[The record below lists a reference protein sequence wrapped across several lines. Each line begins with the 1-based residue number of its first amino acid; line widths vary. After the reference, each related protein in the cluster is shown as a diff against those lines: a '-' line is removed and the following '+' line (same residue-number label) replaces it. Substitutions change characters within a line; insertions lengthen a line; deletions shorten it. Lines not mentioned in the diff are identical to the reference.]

1 MLGMYSISYAL
12 TDTQLANQ
20 TTTTQNSNVEFNSY
34 FEGGEHVKTEN
45 IDSTTT
51 KLYMNI
57 KVKNVG
63 YLKNGKISFSD
74 VNFKINGEVKSDYVQ
89 SVNKD
94 TNTITLKQINNGSD
108 VTLEI
113 PISVLNSETVKTDNF
128 SRENTCLLYTS
139 DAADE

>member
-1 MLGMYSISYAL
+1 MYKLLKKLIAVMLVIVLAGANLSMLGMYSISYAL

-63 YLKNGKISFSD
+63 YLKNGKIS
-74 VNFKINGEVKSDYVQ
+74 
-89 SVNKD
+89 
-94 TNTITLKQINNGSD
+94 L
-108 VTLEI
+108 
-113 PISVLNSETVKTDNF
+113 
-128 SRENTCLLYTS
+128 RR
-139 DAADE
+139 

>member
-1 MLGMYSISYAL
+1 
-12 TDTQLANQ
+12 
-20 TTTTQNSNVEFNSY
+20 
-34 FEGGEHVKTEN
+34 
-45 IDSTTT
+45 
-51 KLYMNI
+51 MNI

-89 SVNKD
+89 SINKD

-113 PISVLNSETVKTDNF
+113 PISVLNSETVKADNF
-128 SRENTCLLYTS
+128 QEKIQ
-139 DAADE
+139 